1 MVTATGTANT
11 VQGEANMTFDG
22 TVLTVTGD
30 IVATTKSFD
39 IIHPTKPGWR
49 LRYGVLEGP
58 EHGVYLRGNTTNKE
72 IQLPDYWLNLV
83 YNDSITVQL
92 TPINSAIVHF
102 VTKIENNKV
111 YIDSANGI
119 INVSFLIIA
128 ERKDIEKF
136 DIEYIPV

>member
-1 MVTATGTANT
+1 
-11 VQGEANMTFDG
+11 MTFDG

-72 IQLPDYWLNLV
+72 IELPDYWLNLV
-83 YNDSITVQL
+83 YDDSITVQL
-92 TPINSAIVHF
+92 TPINSTIVHF
-102 VTKIENNKV
+102 VKKIENNKV

-119 INVSFLIIA
+119 INVSFLVIA

-136 DIEYIPV
+136 DIEYIPA